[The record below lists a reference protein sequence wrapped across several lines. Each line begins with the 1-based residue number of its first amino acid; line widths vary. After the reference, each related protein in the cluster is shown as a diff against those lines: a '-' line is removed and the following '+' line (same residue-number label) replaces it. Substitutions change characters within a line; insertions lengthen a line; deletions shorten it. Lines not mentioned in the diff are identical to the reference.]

1 MLWNTACLIFILLHI
16 IFSSFSMAVTN
27 QKLAKSINGA
37 CKSWQTKQ
45 IIVILEYSQ
54 LAYQSNFKW
63 RKQSEGVFS
72 TETKTLNVLL
82 ANAGYLSFAGDH
94 LNIFTSLKKISFL
107 NFPFNLLRGYSNN
120 LKVFVWCLFLFHNF
134 FLSEWI
140 LTFSIERSQKIQL
153 GLT

>member
-37 CKSWQTKQ
+37 YKSWQTKQ

-63 RKQSEGVFS
+63 RRTIRKCLYHRNES
-72 TETKTLNVLL
+72 T
-82 ANAGYLSFAGDH
+82 FH
-94 LNIFTSLKKISFL
+94 IFTSLHHIFISLKKFRPWI
-107 NFPFNLLRGYSNN
+107 FPSNN
-120 LKVFVWCLFLFHNF
+120 REDIQTTLKFLRDVCF
-134 FLSEWI
+134 FSVIFWSERI